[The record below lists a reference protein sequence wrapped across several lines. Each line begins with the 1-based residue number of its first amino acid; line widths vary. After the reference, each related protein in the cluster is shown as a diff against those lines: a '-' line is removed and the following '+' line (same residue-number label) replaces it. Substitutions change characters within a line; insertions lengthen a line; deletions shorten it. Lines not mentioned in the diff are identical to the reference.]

1 MCSLYSLPP
10 ISIKLELLSRRP
22 TRRKPLETPESSQAI
37 IGSWNVPPD
46 AVLPSWSP
54 RKFAAFII
62 TIALLAAGLLAF
74 DLFSGPEVNRLRLPQ
89 LPRRDLS
96 TFSLIPRDWPRHDA
110 TAVRDANWNL
120 SARVLAC
127 AGPQRIALT
136 RVNTASQSTR
146 TA

>member
-1 MCSLYSLPP
+1 MFF
-10 ISIKLELLSRRP
+10 
-22 TRRKPLETPESSQAI
+22 
-37 IGSWNVPPD
+37 V
-46 AVLPSWSP
+46 
-54 RKFAAFII
+54 FAAADLDKARTFIS
-62 TIALLAAGLLAF
+62 ALDAAETARNAGVLAGDYWFVERSAGCGAPVLEPTKVCRLHYHDRAAGRLAC
-74 DLFSGPEVNRLRLPQ
+74 LHSIFSGPEVNRLRLPQ

>member
-10 ISIKLELLSRRP
+10 ISIKLELYLGARRGGNRSKRRSPRRRLLVRGTFRRMRCSRLGAHESLPSSLSRSRCW
-22 TRRKPLETPESSQAI
+22 R
-37 IGSWNVPPD
+37 
-46 AVLPSWSP
+46 
-54 RKFAAFII
+54 
-62 TIALLAAGLLAF
+62 LACLHSI
-74 DLFSGPEVNRLRLPQ
+74 FSGPEVNRLRLPQ